1 MNKLQN
7 NIFYKFNM
15 VEEKIAK
22 LESTVVSLQEQ
33 LNEMVQIQRSHLIR
47 VKNNEFVSDDTIFYG
62 LPYADLSPYRAYI
75 TYSRKDF
82 NFIFLDVS
90 DSEFSPSLNF
100 EDVLK
105 IPLENLAESC
115 DEFLNKKV
123 PIMVISEDG
132 TKSIKA
138 CEILA
143 GRGYYNISNVSGGY
157 KFWPG
162 ARDKNITDARSA

>member
-1 MNKLQN
+1 
-7 NIFYKFNM
+7 M

-22 LESTVVSLQEQ
+22 LESTIVSLQEQ

-62 LPYADLSPYRAYI
+62 LPYADLSPYRAYV

-143 GRGYYNISNVSGGY
+143 ARGYYNISNVSGGY

>member
-7 NIFYKFNM
+7 NIFYKFNT

-33 LNEMVQIQRSHLIR
+33 LNEMVQIQRSHLIK

-62 LPYADLSPYRAYI
+62 LPYEDLSPYRAYV

-132 TKSIKA
+132 TKSMGA

-157 KFWPG
+157 KFRQELG
-162 ARDKNITDARSA
+162 IKI